1 MVQQANK
8 MTLECKYRM
17 PIFLL
22 IFTQYKAQEISSLC
36 RYRFRSIF
44 GKASSLFNVF
54 SVLFFTPRIEKNVL
68 YPSYRKKYSLPLL
81 SKKIVLYPSYRKTC
95 SLPPVS
101 KKLFFTPRIE
111 KHVICPSYRKKLL
124 KNYCPKTIIRK
135 IHLFE
140 L

>member
-1 MVQQANK
+1 
-8 MTLECKYRM
+8 MTLECKYTM

-68 YPSYRKKYSLPLL
+68 YPSYRKKIFFNPLIEKNCSLPL
-81 SKKIVLYPSYRKTC
+81 
-95 SLPPVS
+95 VS
-101 KKLFFTPRIE
+101 KNMFFTPRIE
-111 KHVICPSYRKKLL
+111 KIVLYSSNRKTCYLPLVPKEIAKKLL
-124 KNYCPKTIIRK
+124 SEDNYSKNTFI
-135 IHLFE
+135 
-140 L
+140 